1 LNSNRDWCVEWLP
14 TLAQSF
20 NTKYKKVW
28 FILPDTKEVE
38 LCKDEWKGQLYRKS
52 ALYTCIEKVTDH
64 YYTTIS
70 TMSSSSTS
78 SSSTMSKTTD
88 KSSSNNNNN
97 NNKDDTDDDED
108 GGYSKPW
115 GSTFANAVNQLINGN
130 NNKDDN
136 DNNKDDNNNGNNGDV
151 VDGKIDSNSN
161 SSKSK
166 STLTSK
172 STGLLLGDENSLDT
186 LGKTGLA
193 AAALHLVCQP
203 GNGGK
208 F

>member
-1 LNSNRDWCVEWLP
+1 MNSNRDWCVEWLP

-97 NNKDDTDDDED
+97 NNNNKDDTDDDED

-130 NNKDDN
+130 NNKNDDN
-136 DNNKDDNNNGNNGDV
+136 DNNKNDDNNNGDNGD
-151 VDGKIDSNSN
+151 GKNDSNSN
-161 SSKSK
+161 S
-166 STLTSK
+166 SK